1 MGLVSCHNPDERSF
15 AMTHGHFRLLDGF
28 PADTL
33 AFEASGEI
41 DHDAYTRELIPAI
54 EARIAAEGKVKLL
67 YVLGEDFAG
76 YTLGAMVQDAK
87 VGVEHLSKFARVAVV
102 SDAGWIRNGV
112 RMFAPLMP
120 CPVRTF
126 PRAELEAAKA
136 WIQARDEPA
145 AGPGIAA
152 SGTLPLAE
160 DMTPEADS
168 MVPPRR

>member
-1 MGLVSCHNPDERSF
+1 
-15 AMTHGHFRLLDGF
+15 MTHGHFRLLDGF